1 MEVLAV
7 VLGTLAII
15 GFALVTTLL
24 ETKNA

>member
-1 MEVLAV
+1 MEVLVV